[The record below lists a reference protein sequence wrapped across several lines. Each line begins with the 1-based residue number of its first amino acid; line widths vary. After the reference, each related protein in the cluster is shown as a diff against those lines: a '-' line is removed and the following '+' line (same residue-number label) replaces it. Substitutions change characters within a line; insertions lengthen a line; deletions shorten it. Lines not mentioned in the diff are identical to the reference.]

1 MQSLQLTRSHLN
13 KFTVSIKM
21 LTDRQLTAKH
31 KYFDKTAISSKTKNE
46 MVIVEIKL
54 VFFLPA
60 IIEQCESS
68 LKNYALDGWDNF

>member
-1 MQSLQLTRSHLN
+1 M
-13 KFTVSIKM
+13 M

-46 MVIVEIKL
+46 MDIVVIKL

-60 IIEQCESS
+60 IIE
-68 LKNYALDGWDNF
+68 